1 VIQAQNFVV
10 VGLAAIGGG
19 QNHEEFDEG
28 AVLCSGKE
36 SAQHPRLVWRAKLVV
51 AAARDRAIEMAQ
63 QRAEP
68 SMPRPPTVLQ
78 RRRLAE
84 RLGARS

>member
-1 VIQAQNFVV
+1 MKSLTRALFFAPAKRMRNTQDWF
-10 VGLAAIGGG
+10 G
-19 QNHEEFDEG
+19 
-28 AVLCSGKE
+28 
-36 SAQHPRLVWRAKLVV
+36 RAKLVV

-68 SMPRPPTVLQ
+68 SMQRPPTVLQ